1 MKSKIRES
9 HTKDIDSGKIVYRLD
24 TLYEKDGKKLQSTV
38 DFMANEDSKEKDL
51 IPALHMLLNDI
62 NHKGVDVSDLLD
74 LPLDENQRYLP
85 MDVIKDCILQS
96 STISYI
102 NVEL

>member
-1 MKSKIRES
+1 MNSKIRES
-9 HTKDIDSGKIVYRLD
+9 HAKDIDSDKIVYQLD
-24 TLYEKDGKKLQSTV
+24 TLYEKDGKKLQSAV
-38 DFMANEDSKEKDL
+38 DFMANEDPKEEYL

-62 NHKGVDVSDLLD
+62 NHKGVDISDLLD

-85 MDVIKDCILQS
+85 MDIIKDCILQS
-96 STISYI
+96 MSISYI